1 MPLFTVILSRIIL
14 NEHQTW
20 KVYCSLLPI
29 VGGVTI
35 ATMTELS
42 FNMIGLLSALGSTL
56 IVSLVNIYSKKVNY
70 FIFNFILT

>member
-14 NEHQTW
+14 QEQQTW

-56 IVSLVNIYSKKVNY
+56 IVSLVNIYSKKV
-70 FIFNFILT
+70 